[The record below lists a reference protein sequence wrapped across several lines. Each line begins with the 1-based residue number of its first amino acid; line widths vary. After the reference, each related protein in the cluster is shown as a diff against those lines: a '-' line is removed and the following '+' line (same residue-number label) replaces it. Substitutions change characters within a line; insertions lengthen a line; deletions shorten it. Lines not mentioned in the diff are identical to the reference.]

1 MSFQIAIDGPVASGK
16 GTIARLVAKQ
26 LGFFYLDTGA
36 MYRSVALAAERAG
49 VALNNED
56 TVVDLI
62 SHLTLEVRPP
72 NQQEQDGRLITVVL
86 NGEDISW
93 AIRDEKITDGSS
105 KVAVLAKVRQQM
117 VKLQQAI
124 AANQNVVVDGRDITY
139 RVLPR
144 AQLKIFLTGSAEAR
158 AKRRL
163 LEWRKQGKQVTYE
176 QVYADIMERDKRDSE
191 RQADPLQVVPN
202 AWVLD
207 TTDLTIEQVAERVV
221 TRAKEL
227 YVF

>member
-36 MYRSVALAAERAG
+36 MYRAVALAAMRAG
-49 VALNNED
+49 VALDNED
-56 TVVDLI
+56 AVVDLI
-62 SHLTLEVRPP
+62 SHLTLDVRPP
-72 NQQEQDGRLITVVL
+72 NQQEQDGRLITVFL
-86 NGEDISW
+86 NGKDVSW

-105 KVAVLAKVRQQM
+105 KVAVLARVRQQM

-139 RVLPR
+139 RVLPQ
-144 AQLKIFLTGSAEAR
+144 AQLKIFLTGSAQAR

-163 LEWRKQGKQVTYE
+163 LEWQKQGKQVAYE

-207 TTDLTIEQVAERVV
+207 TTDLTIEQVAEKVV
-221 TRAKEL
+221 ARAKEL